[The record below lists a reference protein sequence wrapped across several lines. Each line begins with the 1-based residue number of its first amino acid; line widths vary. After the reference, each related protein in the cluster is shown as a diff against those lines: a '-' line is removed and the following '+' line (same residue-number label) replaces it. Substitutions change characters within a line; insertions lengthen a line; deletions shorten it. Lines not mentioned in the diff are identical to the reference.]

1 MPRAEYL
8 LAIDQGTTSSR
19 AIVFDRKLQPLGSDQ
34 REFRQI
40 FPADGWVEHDA
51 EEIWDGVRAVSRA
64 ALKAA
69 GIAAAD
75 LAGIGITN
83 QRETVVLWDRATGAP
98 VANAIVWQDRRTAA
112 VCQALKDQGHEALV
126 RDRTGL
132 VLDPYFSATK
142 LAWLL
147 DNLPGARGRAE
158 RGELA
163 FGTVDS
169 FLLWRLTGGKVHAT
183 DATNASRT
191 LLFDIKRQDW
201 DDDLLRL
208 FRVPRAVLPVV
219 LDSAAAFGV
228 ASAEF
233 LGAPVPVLGMAGD
246 QHAATIGQACFRPG
260 AIKSTY
266 GTGCFVLVNTGNRI
280 VQSTHGLIATTAY
293 RLNGQATYAVE
304 GSIFNAGTAV
314 KWLRDALRLIRDA
327 GETETLAR
335 SIPDTG
341 GVYLVPAFTGLGA
354 PWWDP
359 GARGAIL
366 GLTRDSGVAEV
377 ARAALES
384 VCYQTADLVDA
395 IREDG
400 FGELKGLRVDGG
412 MVANDWAMQFLA
424 DILDLPVERPRVTET
439 TAMGAAAL
447 AGLQAGIFR
456 SLDEVEAAWQRER
469 GFAPAMAAERRADLR
484 RGWKTAVGRVLSARA
499 H

>member
-1 MPRAEYL
+1 MPRDYL

-19 AIVFDRKLQPLGSDQ
+19 AIVFDRRLKPLGSDQ

-40 FPADGWVEHDA
+40 FPQDGWVEHDA
-51 EEIWDGVRAVSRA
+51 EEIWDGVRAVCRA
-64 ALKAA
+64 ALKSA

-83 QRETVVLWDRATGAP
+83 QRETTVLWDRATGHP
-98 VANAIVWQDRRTAA
+98 LANAIVWQDRRTAA
-112 VCQALKDQGHEALV
+112 TCQALKDQGHEAMV

-147 DNLPGARGRAE
+147 DHVPGARDRAE
-158 RGELA
+158 KGELA
-163 FGTVDS
+163 FGTIDS
-169 FLLWRLTGGKVHAT
+169 FLLWRLTGGKEHST

-191 LLFDIKRQDW
+191 LLFDIRRQEW
-201 DDDLLRL
+201 DDNLLRL
-208 FRVPRAVLPVV
+208 FRVPRAVLPLV
-219 LDSAAAFGV
+219 LDCAAAFGV
-228 ASAEF
+228 ADPAI
-233 LGAPVPVLGMAGD
+233 LGAPVPILGMAGD
-246 QHAATIGQACFRPG
+246 QHAATIGQACFQPG

-266 GTGCFVLVNTGNRI
+266 GTGCFVLVNTGDRVI
-280 VQSTHGLIATTAY
+280 QSRHGLIATTAY
-293 RLNGQATYAVE
+293 RLGGKATYAVE

-314 KWLRDALRLIRDA
+314 KWLRDSLRLIRDA

-359 GARGAIL
+359 EARGAVM
-366 GLTRDSGVAEV
+366 GLTRDSGVAQI

-400 FGELKGLRVDGG
+400 FADLKGLRVDSG
-412 MVANDWAMQFLA
+412 MVVNDWAMQFLA
-424 DILDLPVERPRVTET
+424 DVLDLPVERPVVTET

-456 SLDEVEAAWQRER
+456 GLDEVAAAWSLDR
-469 GFAPAMAAERRADLR
+469 GFAPAMPAERRAALR

-499 H
+499 P